1 MTHSLG
7 IMVFAKTSNIQ
18 GGPMSHYKHLT
29 PIEREK
35 IFLLHSQ
42 NKTLTYIAETI
53 HRDKSTVSR
62 EIARNCCN
70 GTYSP
75 SAAHPKYV
83 ERRSNCRPKLKLSN
97 PERFEYVKEKFLKL
111 KWSLEQICGRLKL
124 EKSELYVSYTTIYR
138 AIYSGIFDTDNERA
152 SNGNRGAIRKLRH
165 RGKSRHTRTYIERRG
180 KIPISN
186 NISDRPQ
193 EANNRTRIGD
203 WEADTVIGKRGGA
216 CLVTLVDRK
225 SRFLLSAKAKKKD
238 SLSVK
243 DTMIFC
249 LKGQPCHSITPDR
262 GMEFAKHVEI
272 SIALEKVKF
281 YFPLPHHP
289 WQRGTNENTNGL
301 LREYFPKSFN
311 LDDVAEEYIQNKVD
325 EMNKRPRKC
334 LGFRTPYEVY
344 YSTVLHLT

>member
-1 MTHSLG
+1 MTHSLD

-75 SAAHPKYV
+75 SAAHTKYV

-97 PERFEYVKEKFLKL
+97 PERFRYVKEKFLKL
-111 KWSLEQICGRLKL
+111 KWSPEQICGRLKL

-138 AIYSGIFDTDNERA
+138 AIYSGMFDTDNERA

-216 CLVTLVDRK
+216 CLVPWSTERVD
-225 SRFLLSAKAKKKD
+225 F
-238 SLSVK
+238 
-243 DTMIFC
+243 F
-249 LKGQPCHSITPDR
+249 
-262 GMEFAKHVEI
+262 
-272 SIALEKVKF
+272 
-281 YFPLPHHP
+281 
-289 WQRGTNENTNGL
+289 
-301 LREYFPKSFN
+301 
-311 LDDVAEEYIQNKVD
+311 
-325 EMNKRPRKC
+325 
-334 LGFRTPYEVY
+334 
-344 YSTVLHLT
+344 

>member
-18 GGPMSHYKHLT
+18 GETMSHYKHLT
-29 PIEREK
+29 PYEREK

-53 HRDKSTVSR
+53 HRDKSTISR
-62 EIARNCCN
+62 EIARNCHDGN
-70 GTYSP
+70 YSP
-75 SAAHPKYV
+75 SIAHAKYL
-83 ERRSNCRPKLKLSN
+83 ERRTACRPKLKLSD
-97 PERFEYVKEKFLKL
+97 PERFEYVSEKFLKL
-111 KWSLEQICGRLKL
+111 KWSPEQIAGRLRF
-124 EKSELYVSYTTIYR
+124 EQSELYVSYTTIYR
-138 AIYSGIFDTDNERA
+138 VIYSGMFDTDGERA

-165 RGKSRHTRTYIERRG
+165 RGKSRHTQKYVEKRG
-180 KIPISN
+180 KIPMSN

-216 CLVTLVDRK
+216 CLVTLIDRK
-225 SRFLLSAKAKKKD
+225 SRFLLSSKAEKKN

-243 DTMIFC
+243 DTLIFC

-262 GMEFAKHVEI
+262 GMEFARHAEI
-272 SIALEKVKF
+272 SVALERIQF

-301 LREYFPKSFN
+301 LESISLRVPT
-311 LDDVAEEYIQNKVD
+311 LIMCQ
-325 EMNKRPRKC
+325 KRIYKAKWMK
-334 LGFRTPYEVY
+334 
-344 YSTVLHLT
+344 

>member
-7 IMVFAKTSNIQ
+7 IMVFAKTSNNQ
-18 GGPMSHYKHLT
+18 GETMSHYKHLT
-29 PIEREK
+29 PVEREK
-35 IFLLHSQ
+35 IFLHSQ

-53 HRDKSTVSR
+53 HRNKSTVSR
-62 EIARNCCN
+62 EIARNCCD
-70 GTYSP
+70 GIYSP
-75 SAAHPKYV
+75 SVAHSKYL
-83 ERRSNCRPKLKLSN
+83 ERRTACKPELKLSDSK
-97 PERFEYVKEKFLKL
+97 RFEYVRDKFLKL
-111 KWSLEQICGRLKL
+111 KWSPEQICGRLKL
-124 EKSELYVSYTTIYR
+124 EKSELYISYTTIYR
-138 AIYSGIFDTDNERA
+138 AIYSGMFDTDKERA

-165 RGKSRHTRTYIERRG
+165 RGKSRHTKKYIEKRG

-186 NISDRPQ
+186 TISDRPQ

-225 SRFLLSAKAKKKD
+225 RRFLLSSKVEKND
-238 SLSVK
+238 SISVK
-243 DTMIFC
+243 NAMIFC
-249 LKGQPCHSITPDR
+249 LKEQPCHSITPDR
-262 GMEFAKHVEI
+262 GMEFAKHAEI

-301 LREYFPKSFN
+301 LREYFPKHSD
-311 LDDVAEEYIQNKVD
+311 LDDVSEEYIQSKVD

-344 YSTVLHLT
+344 YSTMLHLA